1 MAALTRAAL
10 LTLAALASVSIAPMS
25 AQTPAAATVPP
36 VIDRELFFGN
46 PEISGAQ
53 LSPDGTRI
61 AFIKP
66 YKDTRNIW
74 VKRLAEPYAAARL
87 VTNDTKRPIS
97 QYFWSRDSKYIL
109 FVQDNA
115 GDENFNVFAVDP
127 TAAPAAGAEVPAA
140 RNLTAATGARAFI
153 YNVPKT
159 TPNVIW
165 VGLNDRDTAWHDL
178 YKVDIASGQRT
189 LARKNTEKISSW
201 LFDRA
206 GELRLASRTLENG
219 DTEILRI
226 EADAF
231 ASVYTCTVFETCDLV
246 RFHKDG
252 ARVYLSTNKGA
263 ADLDALVLLDPKT
276 SQASWSKPIRRSAS
290 TSATPS
296 SRS

>member
-74 VKRLAEPYAAARL
+74 VKKLAEPYAAARL
-87 VTNDTKRPIS
+87 VTNDTKRPIG

-140 RNLTAATGARAFI
+140 RNLTAAKGARAFI

-159 TPNVIW
+159 T
-165 VGLNDRDTAWHDL
+165 RTS
-178 YKVDIASGQRT
+178 SG
-189 LARKNTEKISSW
+189 
-201 LFDRA
+201 
-206 GELRLASRTLENG
+206 
-219 DTEILRI
+219 
-226 EADAF
+226 
-231 ASVYTCTVFETCDLV
+231 
-246 RFHKDG
+246 
-252 ARVYLSTNKGA
+252 
-263 ADLDALVLLDPKT
+263 
-276 SQASWSKPIRRSAS
+276 SA
-290 TSATPS
+290 
-296 SRS
+296 